1 MSTADG
7 GATQAGGGILAPLT
21 NVIARRIADERSG
34 SAPRRDPDLVRQFVR
49 PVASVLRYFSP
60 EIRGFDNIPVSGPV
74 LIVGNHSCLFY
85 MPDTWVVALALTARR
100 GVDTPAYALVYDLL
114 LGTPGIGAVLR
125 RLGGVPAS
133 GPDAERAL
141 AEGAAL
147 LVYPGGDKEACR
159 PWTERNHIVFSGR
172 KGFIRLALR
181 CGVPVVPVVSHGSHQ
196 AIVIV
201 NRGDKLARALGLSK
215 LRIGVFPIFLGPTGF
230 TCILAPPLPMPSAVT
245 VEFMKPIDWSELGP
259 DAADDEAVVDACYK
273 EITAAMQSTLDRL
286 AAERPHPVL
295 DGMLHLARGGR
306 ALSSLVRSGPTTAA
320 SAAGRAASSR

>member
-1 MSTADG
+1 MSTAKR
-7 GATQAGGGILAPLT
+7 GATQDGGGVLAPLT
-21 NVIARRIADERSG
+21 RLIAGRIADERSVP
-34 SAPRRDPDLVRQFVR
+34 AHRRDPEFVRRLVR
-49 PVASVLRYFSP
+49 PVETALRYFSP
-60 EIRGFDNIPVSGPV
+60 EVRGIDNIPASGPV

-85 MPDTWVVALALTARR
+85 MPDTWVVALALAARR

-114 LGTPGIGAVLR
+114 LATPGIGTALR

-133 GPDAERAL
+133 GSDAERAL
-141 AEGAAL
+141 GEGAAL
-147 LVYPGGDKEACR
+147 LVYPGGDREACR
-159 PWTERNHIVFSGR
+159 PWTERNRIVFSGR

-181 CGVPVVPVVSHGSHQ
+181 SGVPVVPVVSHGSHQ

-201 NRGDKLARALGLSK
+201 HRGEKLARALGLSK

-245 VEFMKPIDWSELGP
+245 VEFLEPIDWSDLGP
-259 DAADDEAVVDACYK
+259 EAAGDKAVVDACYK

-295 DGMLHLARGGR
+295 DGMLRLARGGR
-306 ALSSLVRSGPTTAA
+306 TLSVGA
-320 SAAGRAASSR
+320 STRPPDRPAHRP